1 LASLSY
7 AQKIWN
13 AIEIATKVRPAEA
26 IDLRNYQDQLTKIL
40 CSALDCSYFDNS
52 RMLLKAMTRVEPH
65 DKENYAEVVA
75 VPARYK
81 DLDTRFSLLNPEKL
95 KTGYFV
101 TYKPLAEGVLVQI
114 VESNVKFRI
123 TKDHGDGTYDLG
135 NIRKLRD
142 TREKVEKDK
151 LLSVEVQWKGEKV
164 NRTENSL

>member
-1 LASLSY
+1 
-7 AQKIWN
+7 
-13 AIEIATKVRPAEA
+13 
-26 IDLRNYQDQLTKIL
+26 
-40 CSALDCSYFDNS
+40 
-52 RMLLKAMTRVEPH
+52 MLLKAMTRVEPH

-81 DLDTRFSLLNPEKL
+81 GETRYSLVNPEKL
-95 KTGYFV
+95 KTGYFR

-114 VESNVKFRI
+114 VEGSGDKFRI

-135 NIRKLRD
+135 NIGDESD

-164 NRTENSL
+164 NRTEYSL